1 MTRHVLTNS
10 LPPSTWVL
18 SGMVTSAT
26 NFALLVQPGA
36 LVGRGGAGVKVTVG
50 PLAEVADASPNE
62 SGVSSMAAVA
72 AGAGV
77 SVAIAACVFATVGD
91 AVSAGALLPQA
102 VKIIAISTI
111 KIIRFLF
118 MFSLRLLSG
127 MDSPRIL

>member
-1 MTRHVLTNS
+1 
-10 LPPSTWVL
+10 
-18 SGMVTSAT
+18 MVTSTT
-26 NFALLVQPGA
+26 NLALLVQPGA

-62 SGVSSMAAVA
+62 SGVSMAAVA
-72 AGAGV
+72 AGAGI
-77 SVAIAACVFATVGD
+77 SVATVACVFATVGD
-91 AVSAGALLPQA
+91 TVSAGALLPQA

-111 KIIRFLF
+111 KVIRFLF